1 MAGRDGQKKAA
12 SVRCFIM
19 SLTISCGRARGVQR
33 TAHPRGTPVRYACT
47 IMQQLSQPRRRHTG
61 AWVLALF
68 ALAELGVIATL
79 IAFRANA
86 CSAIGFVP
94 IGAATMRLNGDGND
108 EAGGSSPPPT
118 PASQPS
124 AAIQPPASTGASA
137 AGAGDVKTAGDTNQ
151 VPDPNCVAKAAAA
164 VLTSSPAPA
173 ASASCAPMSPPPA
186 LKSAEQQIQSG
197 SVTASSPPSP

>member
-1 MAGRDGQKKAA
+1 MLHHVAYDIVWPCARRAAYRAPARHAGALRLHHHAA
-12 SVRCFIM
+12 VIATSPQTHR
-19 SLTISCGRARGVQR
+19 SLGARA
-33 TAHPRGTPVRYACT
+33 
-47 IMQQLSQPRRRHTG
+47 
-61 AWVLALF
+61 F
-68 ALAELGVIATL
+68 ALAELGVIAAL

-94 IGAATMRLNGDGND
+94 IGAATMRLNGGGND
-108 EAGGSSPPPT
+108 EAGGFGPPAT

-124 AAIQPPASTGASA
+124 AAIQPPASTGTSA
-137 AGAGDVKTAGDTNQ
+137 ASTGDVKTAGDTNQ
-151 VPDPNCVAKAAAA
+151 VPDPNCVAKAAAD

-173 ASASCAPMSPPPA
+173 ASASCAQISPPPA

>member
-1 MAGRDGQKKAA
+1 M
-12 SVRCFIM
+12 
-19 SLTISCGRARGVQR
+19 
-33 TAHPRGTPVRYACT
+33 
-47 IMQQLSQPRRRHTG
+47 
-61 AWVLALF
+61 LALF

-124 AAIQPPASTGASA
+124 AAIQPPASPARPLPVPATSKPQATRIRFPIQTAS
-137 AGAGDVKTAGDTNQ
+137 Q
-151 VPDPNCVAKAAAA
+151 RR
-164 VLTSSPAPA
+164 
-173 ASASCAPMSPPPA
+173 PPPFSRRVP
-186 LKSAEQQIQSG
+186 L
-197 SVTASSPPSP
+197 PPRRRRAPQ